1 MEEILKY
8 FVTILTQRGAT
19 IEEVDQF
26 QHTFE
31 KYIIGERKDV
41 SISVDPDSERAGQ
54 E

>member
-8 FVTILTQRGAT
+8 LVLILTQRGAT

-31 KYIIGERKDV
+31 KYIIGERKDDN
-41 SISVDPDSERAGQ
+41 SAIDPDS
-54 E
+54 